1 MREHEL
7 FINEGLEF
15 LRAGEYLKAE
25 EMFNRARELSER
37 EKAISQ

>member
-7 FINEGLEF
+7 LLNEGLEF

-25 EMFNRARELSER
+25 EMFNKARELSDR
-37 EKAISQ
+37 EKTASR